1 MKLNDAMDHAVS
13 TAAGAAGGW
22 RRHLHQHPELQ
33 FVERKTADFVAA
45 RLDDLGLAVD
55 RGLGGTGVV
64 AVIEG
69 RQGAGPAIGLRAEL
83 DALPIEESGDRPH
96 RSQAKGV
103 MHACGHDGHMAMLLG
118 AAKVLAADPD
128 FPGRIVLIFQPAEEH
143 GGGGEKMILDGLF
156 DRFPCDEVYAIHNMP
171 GIPLGHVASRPG
183 AIMAAACSWD
193 LRVKGRGAHAGW
205 PHTGIDGI
213 RIAQE
218 FLSGCQGIVA
228 RETDPVQ
235 PAVISPTQIHAGTNY
250 NVIPEEVHMGGTIRT
265 LDDATMD
272 HLQARMR
279 RLAEGLSVTHGCD
292 VALTINPG
300 YPVTVNHAAQV
311 DAILGVAEDCFG
323 AQRVDRGVAAKMG
336 TEDFA
341 YMLAARPG
349 AYVFLGTGDSAPLHN
364 PAYDFDDA
372 ALETGIRLWTAL
384 ALRRTRALAETAPQA
399 AE

>member
-1 MKLNDAMDHAVS
+1 MKLDDALDHAVQ
-13 TAAGAAGGW
+13 TAAGEAGDW
-22 RRHLHQHPELQ
+22 RHHLHRHPELQ
-33 FVERKTADFVAA
+33 FVENETADFVAA
-45 RLDDLGLAVD
+45 RLTDLGLPLD

-69 RQGAGPAIGLRAEL
+69 RRGDGPTIGLRAEL
-83 DALPIEESGDRPH
+83 DALPIEEAGDRPH

-118 AAKVLAADPD
+118 AAKVLAAEPD

-143 GGGGEKMILDGLF
+143 GGGGRKMIEDGLF
-156 DRFPCDEVYAIHNMP
+156 ERCPWDEIYAIHNMP
-171 GIPLGHVASRPG
+171 GIPLGHIASRPG

-213 RIAQE
+213 RIAHE

-250 NVIPEEVHMGGTIRT
+250 NVIPEQVHMGGTIRT
-265 LDDATMD
+265 LDDVTMD

-279 RLAEGLSVTHGCD
+279 RLAEGLSVTHGCE

-300 YPVTVNHAAQV
+300 YPVTVNHAPQV
-311 DAILGVAEDCFG
+311 EAILRVAEDCFG
-323 AQRVDRGVAAKMG
+323 PQRIDRAVAAKMG

-349 AYVFLGTGDSAPLHN
+349 AYVFLGSGDIAPLHN
-364 PAYDFDDA
+364 PAYDFDDK

-384 ALRRTRALAETAPQA
+384 ALTRTRALSGA
-399 AE
+399 AAQPAR

>member
-1 MKLNDAMDHAVS
+1 MQFMRLDHALKHAI
-13 TAAGAAGGW
+13 AAAAEAAESW

-33 FVERKTADFVAA
+33 FVERETADFVAA
-45 RLDDLGLAVD
+45 RLDELGLSVD

-69 RQGAGPAIGLRAEL
+69 RLGAGPSIGLRAEL
-83 DALPIEESGDRPH
+83 DALPIEEACNVPH
-96 RSQAKGV
+96 SSRAKGV

-118 AAKVLAADPD
+118 AAKVLSENPD
-128 FPGRIVLIFQPAEEH
+128 FPGRVVLIFQPAEEH
-143 GGGGEKMILDGLF
+143 GGGGEKMIEDGLF
-156 DRFPCDEVYAIHNMP
+156 ERFACDEVYAIHNMP

-193 LRVKGRGAHAGW
+193 LDVNGRGAHAGW

-213 RIAQE
+213 RVAQE
-218 FLSGCQGIVA
+218 FVSGCQGIVA

-250 NVIPEEVHMGGTIRT
+250 NVIPEKVRMGGTIRT
-265 LDDATMD
+265 LDDATMTQ
-272 HLQARMR
+272 LQARMR
-279 RLAEGLSVTHGCD
+279 RLSKGLSVAHDCD
-292 VALTINPG
+292 VALTINAG
-300 YPVTVNHAAQV
+300 YPVTVNHPEQV
-311 DAILGVAEDCFG
+311 EAILQIAENCFG
-323 AQRVDRGVAAKMG
+323 REHVQRDVAAKMG

-364 PAYDFDDA
+364 PAYDFADA
-372 ALETGIRLWTAL
+372 VLETGIRLWVAL
-384 ALRRTRALAETAPQA
+384 VLARTRALA
-399 AE
+399 